1 MLDYI
6 VIPGDRAVVP
16 ESALAE
22 TVRTGTGAELAAS
35 LVAALDSIRYTV
47 ADSDNGNVIEGCDK
61 AGFSLCQI
69 KVGSHR
75 ALLMGSPG
83 IILTPLP
90 IESTRRVTESTRL
103 DAADHVMD
111 LARLV
116 TSKQGLSV
124 AVALT
129 SQLGW
134 ALTYSLA

>member
-16 ESALAE
+16 ASTLAE
-22 TVRTGTGAELAAS
+22 IVRTGTGGELAAS
-35 LVAALDSIRYTV
+35 LVAALDSSRYTV
-47 ADSDNGNVIEGCDK
+47 ADPDNGNIIEVCDK
-61 AGFSLCQI
+61 AGFSSCQI
-69 KVGSHR
+69 KVQPHR

-90 IESTRRVTESTRL
+90 IESTWRVTESTCL

-116 TSKQGLSV
+116 TTKHGLSV

>member
-16 ESALAE
+16 ESTFAE
-22 TVRTGTGAELAAS
+22 TVRGGTGAELAAS

-47 ADSDNGNVIEGCDK
+47 ADSENGNIIEALDK
-61 AGFSLCQI
+61 AGFSSCQI
-69 KVGSHR
+69 NVQPHR

-90 IESTRRVTESTRL
+90 IESTWRVTESTCL
-103 DAADHVMD
+103 DVADHVMD
-111 LARLV
+111 LARLLS
-116 TSKQGLSV
+116 TKHGLSV

>member
-6 VIPGDRAVVP
+6 VIPGGRAIGP
-16 ESALAE
+16 ASTLAE
-22 TVRTGTGAELAAS
+22 TVRTGTGAALAAT
-35 LVAALDSIRYTV
+35 LVAALDSTRYAV
-47 ADSDNGNVIEGCDK
+47 ADSDNSNIIEVRDK

-69 KVGSHR
+69 KVQPHR
-75 ALLMGSPG
+75 ALLMGNPG
-83 IILTPLP
+83 IILTPLA
-90 IESTRRVTESTRL
+90 IESPWGVTESACL
-103 DAADHVMD
+103 DVADHVMD

-116 TSKQGLSV
+116 ATKHGLSV